1 MVSLG
6 IYGPDLMRRGPS
18 LSHTMSAKAS
28 GFSLVEV
35 LVSMLVLAVGVIGS
49 VGLQLAAL
57 RTTQHSMYQTSALQ
71 IASDIADTVHA
82 WRSLTP
88 EARADAAIPIIDYN
102 SVDGADP
109 DPPASL
115 CFMDS
120 CDAQALIE
128 SEIYQWKKRIKSA
141 LPSGRVLVC
150 YDSEPW
156 DAGKKVLR
164 WGCSGTS
171 DGNTPLVIKIGWQIK
186 NPDGSLIRNADGSIP
201 PSVALS
207 VTPA

>member
-1 MVSLG
+1 MATSA
-6 IYGPDLMRRGPS
+6 IYSPDLMRRGSILPY
-18 LSHTMSAKAS
+18 TVSARAC

-35 LVSMLVLAVGVIGS
+35 LVSMLVLAVGVIGA

-57 RTTQHSMYQTSALQ
+57 RTTQQSVYQTSALQ

-82 WRSLTP
+82 WRSLTL
-88 EARADAAIPIIDYN
+88 ESRADAVIPVIDYN
-102 SVDGADP
+102 SVDGAEP

-115 CFMDS
+115 CFTDA

-156 DAGKKVLR
+156 DAGKQVLR

-201 PSVALS
+201 PSVVLS
-207 VTPA
+207 VMPA